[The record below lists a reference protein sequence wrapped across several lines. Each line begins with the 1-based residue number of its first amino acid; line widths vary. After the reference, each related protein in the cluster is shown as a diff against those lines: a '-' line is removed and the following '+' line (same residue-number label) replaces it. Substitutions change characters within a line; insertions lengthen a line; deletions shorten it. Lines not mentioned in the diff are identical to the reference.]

1 MDDELI
7 VIRDVKELHMQ
18 EMENSRVDSIFI
30 LEEGMQFSPKFTTT
44 KGMQF
49 FPPRIVTTNLDFNEN
64 EIPRK
69 PRQFIQL
76 VEFAGLYCELTTSK
90 SLYIDDEHNWN
101 IEML

>member
-1 MDDELI
+1 LKNPLRIPSLGMDDELI

-64 EIPRK
+64 EIPRNLGNL
-69 PRQFIQL
+69 F
-76 VEFAGLYCELTTSK
+76 
-90 SLYIDDEHNWN
+90 NW
-101 IEML
+101 